1 MGKKLKICIIVGHS
15 QLKNGTYTSADG
27 REYGGVIEY
36 KYCRDFSKQY
46 LVPQLKEDG
55 HTVDF
60 IICPEKQFTDAKQEK
75 EYKLSRINKV
85 NYDLIM
91 EVHLNSAQPS
101 AHGTEA
107 LYVSTKG
114 KYYAEKIV
122 NALGEVYMNRGA
134 KKRTDL
140 YMLNGTKPTAV
151 LLELFFCTN
160 KEDYLKGY
168 GKKNAVKL
176 AKLIAKA
183 I

>member
-1 MGKKLKICIIVGHS
+1 M
-15 QLKNGTYTSADG
+15 
-27 REYGGVIEY
+27 
-36 KYCRDFSKQY
+36 
-46 LVPQLKEDG
+46 
-55 HTVDF
+55 
-60 IICPEKQFTDAKQEK
+60 
-75 EYKLSRINKV
+75 SRINKV